1 EQSARDKSIRAHA
14 EHLRAALTEPV
25 SEIVAHER
33 ADHVHI
39 AVREVDQFQYPVNH
53 RVTER
58 NQRVDCA
65 QRDTVDQLLEERTHT
80 GDSLSSTVG
89 VRAFGARLVH
99 VLIAITGLQSWPALA
114 VLELPEWCLPRSR
127 LRRSRVPSLRTGRRP

>member
-1 EQSARDKSIRAHA
+1 RRDQRRLESAATEQSTRNESIRGHA
-14 EHLRAALTEPV
+14 EHLCAALAEPV

-39 AVREVDQFQYPVNH
+39 AVREVDQFEYPVNH

-65 QRDTVDQLLEERTHT
+65 QRDTVDQLLKERTHYGLADLAGAALVEAT
-80 GDSLSSTVG
+80 GGAAAPST
-89 VRAFGARLVH
+89 L
-99 VLIAITGLQSWPALA
+99 T
-114 VLELPEWCLPRSR
+114 RSR
-127 LRRSRVPSLRTGRRP
+127 TA